1 MRVLRP
7 ILRRIGQLFRSTKDE
22 GAPGEGPVEE
32 LWSPDRLEAKAGRF
46 AAERGGTWEAAW
58 REERLDLELSKAG
71 LLAWSSAKSHI
82 YDDFFVEVSL
92 AFPPGEDYVAA
103 GLMFRQVEDDDFY
116 LLLLS
121 SKGHVRLD
129 VVFNGTPRPIVGW
142 TEIPSRQ
149 AAPRAPAALGLVAQG
164 SRFVVLV
171 DGEWVAEAED
181 ETNKVGS
188 LAFAARTFETA
199 SGSPLRFSLTSILIE
214 SRKVE
219 VEALRRRFTL
229 AQAPDDGA
237 RRRLAETFV
246 AIGHFLP
253 AAVQMGKIAKR
264 RPLAADELLLKAEI
278 ELRLGLL
285 DDAAKSLDASLALD
299 GGRAEAVLEKANLL
313 YQRSLFPELRA
324 FIEALPPDFAS
335 NARIALLL
343 GHALSNLGDWA
354 GAAAA
359 YLNAAEL
366 EPGEPLLRKN
376 AARALEMAG
385 KVEAAAEAWL
395 EAGKGFFASEER
407 DELALAEANLAR
419 LDKAVKKRR
428 TGANAAPSESGPVG
442 NRHGTLKARSLFLA
456 KKTNEALALAE
467 DLIGEGSTDPVL
479 FYLAGLIRA
488 QRGER
493 EKATAHYEGAC
504 RLAPD
509 EALFAWRRAE
519 NLWLLGSPEARDIV
533 EKALEGHPED
543 GWTLNLAAR
552 MDLELLAEAREDRVS
567 AAEAKAPPEDDEHD
581 PGAGPDTSG
590 LAERIRGRLEAA
602 IAALPAE
609 KAPVF
614 NLSEFLSIEGRQDE
628 AIALLSRFDEDAEAR
643 NQAGNVRAR
652 EGQRCGS
659 RGEDE
664 AAERHYLAAEREYR
678 AAIAL
683 DPDRSEYR
691 ENLASLY
698 VELGRWTDAEDELRR
713 ILSGSP
719 GPRTYLLAGN
729 LAERLGDWPR
739 AEATYRVGLDGFKGD
754 RGLLMALGRLW
765 ILRRDWPK
773 ARDCASKLANSSP
786 SSALRLEREI
796 LEASTDLLACSSCGR
811 TWRVPRD
818 LPAQSGANIRGMP
831 PDEAPAGSCPACG
844 RIYCIA
850 CAKEHL
856 VDNRFTCPDNG
867 EFLKLS
873 DNRLRWLVRE
883 AMKGQGTG

>member
-7 ILRRIGQLFRSTKDE
+7 ILRRIGQLFRPSKDA

-46 AAERGGTWEAAW
+46 ASERGGTWEAAW
-58 REERLDLELSKAG
+58 REGRLDLELSKAG
-71 LLAWSSAKSHI
+71 LLAWSSEESHI
-82 YDDFFVEVSL
+82 YDDFFAEIGL
-92 AFPPGEDYVAA
+92 AFPPGDDYVAA
-103 GLMFRQVEDDDFY
+103 GLMFRQAEDDDFY

-129 VVFNGTPRPIVGW
+129 VVFNGTPRPLVGW

-149 AAPRAPAALGLVAQG
+149 AAPRAPASLGLIAQG

-199 SGSPLRFSLTSILIE
+199 NGSLLRFSLTSILVE

-237 RRRLAETFV
+237 RRRLAETFI

-253 AAVQMGKIAKR
+253 AATQMGKIAKR
-264 RPLAADELLLKAEI
+264 RPLSADELLLKAEI

-285 DDAAKSLDASLALD
+285 DDAAKTLDASLALD

-324 FIEALPPDFAS
+324 FVEALPLDFAS

-354 GAAAA
+354 AAAAA
-359 YLNAAEL
+359 YQRAVDLDPA
-366 EPGEPLLRKN
+366 EPLLRKN

-385 KVEAAAEAWL
+385 DLEAAAAAWL
-395 EAGKGFFASEER
+395 EAGKGFFASEEG

-419 LDKAVKKRR
+419 LDKAANKRR
-428 TGANAAPSESGPVG
+428 AGSKADLAKSLPIG

-456 KKTNEALALAE
+456 KKTKEALALAE
-467 DLIGEGSTDPVL
+467 DLIEEGSSDPVL

-493 EKATAHYEGAC
+493 EKAAAHYEGAC

-519 NLWLLGSPEARDIV
+519 NLWLLGSPEAREVV
-533 EKALEGHPED
+533 EKALDSHPGD

-552 MDLELLAEAREDRVS
+552 MDLELLAEAREDRVQ
-567 AAEAKAPPEDDEHD
+567 AAQAPSGGEGQGPNEN
-581 PGAGPDTSG
+581 PDTPD

-614 NLSEFLSIEGRQDE
+614 NLSEFLSIEGRHDE
-628 AIALLSRFDEDAEAR
+628 ALALLSRFDEDAEAR

-652 EGQRCGS
+652 EGQRCGA
-659 RGEDE
+659 RGEEE
-664 AAERHYLAAEREYR
+664 AAEGHYLAAERDYR
-678 AAIAL
+678 AAIGL
-683 DPDRSEYR
+683 EPDRGEYR

-698 VELGRWTDAEDELRR
+698 VELGRWTDAEEELRR

-739 AEATYRVGLDGFKGD
+739 AEATYRVGLDGFAGD
-754 RGLLMALGRLW
+754 RGLLTALGRLW
-765 ILRRDWPK
+765 VLRRDWPK
-773 ARDCASKLANSSP
+773 ARDCASKLAATSP

-796 LEASTDLLACSSCGR
+796 LEASTDSLACSSCGR

-831 PDEAPAGSCPACG
+831 PDEAPAGSCPTCG
-844 RIYCIA
+844 KVYCIA
-850 CAKEHL
+850 CAKEQL
-856 VDNRFTCPDNG
+856 VDNRFTCPENG

-883 AMKGQGTG
+883 AMRNRGTG